1 MKKFLDKLAAQVAAH
16 PREASIALI
25 VTSIGW
31 AVAGFAFLIK

>member
-1 MKKFLDKLAAQVAAH
+1 MKKFIDKLAAKVAAH
-16 PREASIALI
+16 PREAGIALV